1 MFFLD
6 SFAILFIN
14 IMVNKGMRE
23 CENNP
28 FGKTSGRDW
37 NADTKEYR
45 LQRAVCLLAVC
56 LLLVQT
62 GMLTVLAA
70 PVASVIRS
78 DELRGVWIS
87 YLDWEKMPADQEAFK
102 REVDKMLDRCVEL
115 KMNAVFVHVRP
126 DADAMYPS
134 SYFPWSRFVT
144 GTQGHNPGYDP
155 FAIFVKTAHSKGL
168 QIHAWVNPYRVTGY
182 HNTWEQV
189 SEQNPAKK
197 WLTDGDPS
205 NDRWVLKQ
213 NGAYYFNPAIPQ
225 VRELIIN
232 GVREIAQKYTVDGI
246 HFDDYFY
253 PEVDNSNESRW
264 FDKPEYDA
272 SGSSLSIARW
282 RRENV
287 NELIRGVYR
296 AVKEAR
302 PSAQFGI
309 SPEGYVEHLRSDN
322 RLFADVDVWLS
333 HDGYVDYI
341 MPQIYW
347 GFEHQLSNGSPAPF
361 AFENNLKTW
370 ISLVKRGHAKLYI
383 GLAMYKAGSNAR
395 DNTGIPE
402 WKRYDDIISRQVEA
416 GRASG
421 SVSGYCFYEYSSFQD
436 EACQKE
442 VRNLMK
448 VFR

>member
-1 MFFLD
+1 MKTTHLERH
-6 SFAILFIN
+6 LGGT
-14 IMVNKGMRE
+14 GMLIRK
-23 CENNP
+23 NTDQAS
-28 FGKTSGRDW
+28 GKLRR
-37 NADTKEYR
+37 R

-70 PVASVIRS
+70 PAASVIRS

>member
-1 MFFLD
+1 MQ
-6 SFAILFIN
+6 
-14 IMVNKGMRE
+14 
-23 CENNP
+23 
-28 FGKTSGRDW
+28 GKTYKRQNISNIFVHLG
-37 NADTKEYR
+37 AMLMTC
-45 LQRAVCLLAVC
+45 ALLAMTAVR
-56 LLLVQT
+56 
-62 GMLTVLAA
+62 
-70 PVASVIRS
+70 PVYAMGPGEGAVRS
-78 DELRGVWIS
+78 GDELRGVWIS
-87 YLDWEKMPADQEAFK
+87 YLDWETLPSDQAGFQK
-102 REVDKMLDRCVEL
+102 AVDAMMERCVQL
-115 KMNAVFVHVRP
+115 KMNAVFVHVRA
-126 DADAMYPS
+126 DSDAMYPS

-155 FAIFVKTAHSKGL
+155 FAIFVKTAHNKGL

-197 WLTDGDPS
+197 WLTDGNPS

-272 SGSSLSIARW
+272 SGSSLSIAQW

>member
-1 MFFLD
+1 MLIRKNTD
-6 SFAILFIN
+6 QAS
-14 IMVNKGMRE
+14 
-23 CENNP
+23 
-28 FGKTSGRDW
+28 GKLRR
-37 NADTKEYR
+37 R

-70 PVASVIRS
+70 PAASVIRS

-197 WLTDGDPS
+197 WLTDG
-205 NDRWVLKQ
+205 N
-213 NGAYYFNPAIPQ
+213 PQ

-272 SGSSLSIARW
+272 SGSSLSIAQW

-287 NELIRGVYR
+287 NELIRGVYH

>member
-1 MFFLD
+1 MKTTHLERHPGGT
-6 SFAILFIN
+6 
-14 IMVNKGMRE
+14 GMLIRK
-23 CENNP
+23 NTDQAS
-28 FGKTSGRDW
+28 GKLRR
-37 NADTKEYR
+37 R

-70 PVASVIRS
+70 PAASVIRS

>member
-1 MFFLD
+1 MKTTHLERHPGGT
-6 SFAILFIN
+6 
-14 IMVNKGMRE
+14 GMLIRK
-23 CENNP
+23 NTDQAS
-28 FGKTSGRDW
+28 GKLRR
-37 NADTKEYR
+37 R

-70 PVASVIRS
+70 PAASVIRS

-168 QIHAWVNPYRVTGY
+168 QIHALVNPYRVTGY

-197 WLTDGDPS
+197 WLTDGNPS

-253 PEVDNSNESRW
+253 PTNIKKYKKV
-264 FDKPEYDA
+264 PA
-272 SGSSLSIARW
+272 AT
-282 RRENV
+282 RRQNV
-287 NELIRGVYR
+287 NVMVRKVYQT
-296 AVKEAR
+296 VKQKKK
-302 PSAQFGI
+302 SLKFLLQKKWLK
-309 SPEGYVEHLRSDN
+309 SRSV
-322 RLFADVDVWLS
+322 RLL
-333 HDGYVDYI
+333 
-341 MPQIYW
+341 
-347 GFEHQLSNGSPAPF
+347 
-361 AFENNLKTW
+361 
-370 ISLVKRGHAKLYI
+370 
-383 GLAMYKAGSNAR
+383 
-395 DNTGIPE
+395 
-402 WKRYDDIISRQVEA
+402 
-416 GRASG
+416 
-421 SVSGYCFYEYSSFQD
+421 
-436 EACQKE
+436 
-442 VRNLMK
+442 
-448 VFR
+448 